1 MRTGLHPLQLTL
13 TTVVATAAFVS
24 DADVQA
30 QSAAPL
36 PAAYADP
43 AVPLLQLP
51 TNFRARRTTA
61 NLAMTPGKP
70 VEIFNATGAG
80 CVRRL
85 WFVFGEENIDD
96 LSIEIT
102 VEVVR
107 AAGR

>member
-1 MRTGLHPLQLTL
+1 LIL
-13 TTVVATAAFVS
+13 TTVVATAAFVL

-30 QSAAPL
+30 HSPDPF
-36 PAAYADP
+36 PATYADP

-51 TNFRARRTTA
+51 TNFRARRATA

-70 VEIFNATGAG
+70 VEIFNATGVG
-80 CVRRL
+80 CVRHL
-85 WFVFGEENIDD
+85 WLVFGEKNIED

>member
-1 MRTGLHPLQLTL
+1 MRTDVHPLRLIL

-70 VEIFNATGAG
+70 VEIFNATGVG
-80 CVRRL
+80 CVRHL
-85 WFVFGEENIDD
+85 WFVFGEKNIED